1 MNKIP
6 DYFAQSEPTYHQ
18 TCVNQDFLVGI
29 EKDAEQIAI
38 YIQQC
43 VDNGQSAMGYNALRD
58 QVKTY
63 TDEFNSAEILL
74 DNCPITSNSNPRLEC
89 F

>member
-18 TCVNQDFLVGI
+18 TCVNQDFLMGI

-58 QVKTY
+58 QIRLRLTL
-63 TDEFNSAEILL
+63 TNSTLL
-74 DNCPITSNSNPRLEC
+74 KSYSIIALSSYH